1 MTCERAES
9 GEKVRAVPGFRL
21 YSFSGIAVQNALS
34 LRQTLQG
41 MKDPKI
47 ELNKYQRT
55 IEFLMLSFIVV
66 TLLAIFLKVLIL

>member
-1 MTCERAES
+1 
-9 GEKVRAVPGFRL
+9 
-21 YSFSGIAVQNALS
+21 
-34 LRQTLQG
+34 

-55 IEFLMLSFIVV
+55 IEFLMLSFIIV